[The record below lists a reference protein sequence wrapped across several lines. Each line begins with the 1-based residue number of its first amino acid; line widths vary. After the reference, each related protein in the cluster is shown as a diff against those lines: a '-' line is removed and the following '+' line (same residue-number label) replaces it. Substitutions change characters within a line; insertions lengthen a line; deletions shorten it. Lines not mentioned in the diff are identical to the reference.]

1 MTCGGFDLIY
11 IQEYIQI
18 DGTAAAPGAEERGAA
33 PHTHGGEP
41 GNGGEGQ
48 GNPAAAGGAESEP
61 GYSEHHRRYSL
72 QGKRGVQESH

>member
-33 PHTHGGEP
+33 PHQHGGEP

-48 GNPAAAGGAESEP
+48 DHRAVAG
-61 GYSEHHRRYSL
+61 
-72 QGKRGVQESH
+72 

>member
-18 DGTAAAPGAEERGAA
+18 DGTAAAPGAEDRGAA
-33 PHTHGGEP
+33 PHQHGGEP

-48 GNPAAAGGAESEP
+48 DHRAVAGCAEIEP
-61 GYSEHHRRYSL
+61 GYSEHHCRYSL
-72 QGKRGVQESH
+72 QGKRGVQAGH